1 MDKKGIYILEIFKKK
16 GPLSIILDQLGSS
29 LKVFE
34 IKSIKKKMIL
44 VFLMLA
50 LIPLLAMRLVVYP
63 KAQNALQTSLIQNLQ
78 SVGHKQAELIK
89 GWTEERKGDVRVI
102 AENPFTLLA
111 SRINTSD
118 KRFWRLLR
126 YTHYIR
132 YEYGYKE
139 VLISDTEGI
148 IHVSTQKGRIGAD
161 VSEQEYFKKAMNGET
176 FASQVFPSKEL
187 VENKYGRME
196 TGVPTMVVA
205 TPITDQNKIMGVACL
220 RVDVEK
226 ISELMRSIKLG
237 ASGETYLVNKQGYMI
252 TESRF
257 ATDLR
262 NEGMI
267 ETDTTLEIKLI
278 NPEAGKLIKSVA
290 ECLKGHTGSDGE
302 GYLDYRGVKVIG
314 FWQWIPELDWGV
326 IAEIDYDEGYIE
338 VHKLRKSVNTIMII
352 VLLVVVMLAVFMG
365 QRMVAPILYLTDATR
380 RMNTGDL
387 THDVDIH
394 TKDEIG
400 ELAVSFNMMT
410 RTIKKRNEEL
420 QSSNIFM
427 ESMFDA
433 IRDPMTVLDSEGTIM
448 QVNQVAM
455 DTYGDD
461 IIGQKCFC
469 VYKGRDSL
477 CDHCPTMK
485 SIETL
490 APATAEHYVERDQK
504 YVLIASY
511 PILNKEGKLESIIKL
526 VRDITEQK
534 KLEKELQEYTANLE
548 KTVEERTIDLK
559 STNEELKQRSVEIEQ
574 ANEELRSLDKMK
586 DVMIRDVTHELKS
599 PVAQVQMAIG
609 LWTSEATKEKVD
621 KEKGEKLSK
630 IIDDNI
636 QRLKKT
642 IQSILDL
649 SVLESGRAA
658 YQKENLDLEE
668 IVHQTAEG
676 LKLIAEKK
684 KLTLTTRIPD
694 KLPEIF
700 GDKTE
705 ITRVV
710 SNLIDNAI
718 KYSESGE
725 IVVSALRR
733 PADIEISVKDQG
745 IGLITPKG
753 SFDKLFSRF
762 YQERASA
769 DGSGVGLAICKK
781 IVNAHGGKIWVESEG
796 KGKGTTFR
804 LTLPIIS
811 EGQKGSRIPTSD
823 QEEIA

>member
-1 MDKKGIYILEIFKKK
+1 MGRKGIYILEFFKKK
-16 GPLSIILDQLGSS
+16 GPLSIIFEQLSSS
-29 LKVFE
+29 LKALE

-44 VFLMLA
+44 VFLVLA

-63 KAQNALQTSLIQNLQ
+63 KAQDALQMSLIQNLQ
-78 SVGHKQAELIK
+78 SVGHKQAELVK

-111 SRINTSD
+111 SKISMND

-139 VLISDTEGI
+139 VLISDAEGT

-161 VSEQEYFKKAMNGET
+161 ISEQEYFKKAMDGET
-176 FASQVFPSKEL
+176 FASQIFPSKQL
-187 VENKYGRME
+187 VEDKFGRME
-196 TGVPTMVVA
+196 IGVPTMVVA
-205 TPITDQNKIMGVACL
+205 TPITDRNKIMGVACL

-226 ISELMRSIKLG
+226 ISELMKSIKLG
-237 ASGETYLVNKQGYMI
+237 ESGETYLVNKQGYMI
-252 TESRF
+252 TESLF
-257 ATDLR
+257 TTDLR
-262 NEGMI
+262 NEGLI
-267 ETDTTLEIKLI
+267 EDGTTLEVKLI
-278 NPEAGKLIKSVA
+278 NPETGRLTKSVS
-290 ECLKGHTGSDGE
+290 ECLKGHTGSDGD
-302 GYLDYRGVKVIG
+302 GYLDYRGVSVIG

-326 IAEIDYDEGYIE
+326 IAEIDYDEGYIK
-338 VHKLRKSVNTIMII
+338 VNRLRKSVNTIMII
-352 VLLVVVMLAVFMG
+352 VSLGVVLLAVFMG

-380 RMNTGDL
+380 KMNAGDL
-387 THDVDIH
+387 TQEVNIR
-394 TKDEIG
+394 TRDEIG

-410 RTIKKRNEEL
+410 RTLKNRNEEL
-420 QSSNIFM
+420 QLSNLFM

-455 DTYGDD
+455 DTYGED

-469 VYKGRDSL
+469 VYKGRDSI

-485 SIETL
+485 SIDTL
-490 APATAEHYVERDQK
+490 LPATAEHYVERDNK
-504 YVLIASY
+504 YVFIASY

-548 KTVEERTIDLK
+548 KIVEERTIDLK
-559 STNEELKQRSVEIEQ
+559 STNEELKQRSVEIEE

-599 PVAQVQMAIG
+599 PVAQVQMAID
-609 LWTSEATKEKVD
+609 LWTRETIKEKVD
-621 KEKGEKLSK
+621 KEKDAKLSK
-630 IIDDNI
+630 IINDNI

-658 YQKENLDLEE
+658 YKKENLDLEE
-668 IVHQTAEG
+668 IVSQTAEG

-684 KLTLTTRIPD
+684 KLTLTTRIVD
-694 KLPEIF
+694 KIPKVF
-700 GDKTE
+700 GDRAE

-725 IVVSALRR
+725 IIVSAVRR
-733 PADIEISVKDQG
+733 PRDIEIAVKDQG

-781 IVNAHGGKIWVESEG
+781 IINAHGGKIWVESEG
-796 KGKGTTFR
+796 KGKGTIFR
-804 LTLPIIS
+804 FTLPVIS
-811 EGQKGSRIPTSD
+811 DGQKAPDTLASNPED
-823 QEEIA
+823 VA

>member
-1 MDKKGIYILEIFKKK
+1 
-16 GPLSIILDQLGSS
+16 
-29 LKVFE
+29 
-34 IKSIKKKMIL
+34 
-44 VFLMLA
+44 
-50 LIPLLAMRLVVYP
+50 
-63 KAQNALQTSLIQNLQ
+63 
-78 SVGHKQAELIK
+78 
-89 GWTEERKGDVRVI
+89 
-102 AENPFTLLA
+102 
-111 SRINTSD
+111 
-118 KRFWRLLR
+118 
-126 YTHYIR
+126 
-132 YEYGYKE
+132 
-139 VLISDTEGI
+139 
-148 IHVSTQKGRIGAD
+148 
-161 VSEQEYFKKAMNGET
+161 
-176 FASQVFPSKEL
+176 
-187 VENKYGRME
+187 
-196 TGVPTMVVA
+196 
-205 TPITDQNKIMGVACL
+205 
-220 RVDVEK
+220 
-226 ISELMRSIKLG
+226 
-237 ASGETYLVNKQGYMI
+237 
-252 TESRF
+252 
-257 ATDLR
+257 
-262 NEGMI
+262 MI
-267 ETDTTLEIKLI
+267 EGGTTLEIKLI
-278 NPEAGKLIKSVA
+278 NPEAGKLTKSVA

-338 VHKLRKSVNTIMII
+338 VNRLRKSVNTIMII
-352 VLLVVVMLAVFMG
+352 VSLGVVVLAVFMG

-380 RMNTGDL
+380 KMNAGDL
-387 THDVDIH
+387 TQDVNIH

-420 QSSNIFM
+420 QSSNLFM

-433 IRDPMTVLDSEGTIM
+433 IRDPMTVLDKDGTIK
-448 QVNQVAM
+448 QVNKVAM
-455 DTYGDD
+455 DTYGEN
-461 IIGQKCFC
+461 IVGEKCYC
-469 VYKGRDSL
+469 VYKGRESI
-477 CDHCPTMK
+477 CNNCPTMK

-490 APATAEHYVERDQK
+490 LPATAEHYVERDKK
-504 YVLIASY
+504 YVFIASY

-548 KTVEERTIDLK
+548 KTVEERTRDLK
-559 STNEELKQRSVEIEQ
+559 STNEELKQRSVEIEK

-609 LWTSEATKEKVD
+609 LWTAEAAKEKID
-621 KEKGEKLSK
+621 KEKGKKLSK
-630 IIDDNI
+630 IIADNI

-649 SVLESGRAA
+649 SVLESGRVA
-658 YQKENLDLEE
+658 YQKENLNLEE
-668 IVHQTAEG
+668 IVNQTAEG

-684 KLTLTTRIPD
+684 KLILTTRIPD
-694 KLPEIF
+694 KLPDVL
-700 GDKTE
+700 GDRAE

-718 KYSESGE
+718 KYSETGE

-733 PADIEISVKDQG
+733 PREIEISVKDQG

-781 IVNAHGGKIWVESEG
+781 IVNAHGGKIWIESEG
-796 KGKGTTFR
+796 KGRGTTFR
-804 LTLPIIS
+804 FTLPVIS
-811 EGQKGSRIPTSD
+811 DGQKASDAITSTP
-823 QEEIA
+823 EEVA

>member
-16 GPLSIILDQLGSS
+16 GPFAIIFEQLSSV
-29 LKVFE
+29 LKALE

-44 VFLMLA
+44 VFLILA

-63 KAQNALQTSLIQNLQ
+63 KAQDALQASLIQNLQ

-111 SRINTSD
+111 SRVSMND

-139 VLISDTEGI
+139 VLISDAEGA
-148 IHVSTQKGRIGAD
+148 IHVSTQKGRIGD
-161 VSEQEYFKKAMNGET
+161 DISEQEYFKKAMDGET
-176 FASQVFPSKEL
+176 FASQIFPSKQL
-187 VENKYGRME
+187 VENKFGRME
-196 TGVPTMVVA
+196 IGVPTMVVA
-205 TPITDQNKIMGVACL
+205 TPITDRNKIMGVACL

-226 ISELMRSIKLG
+226 ISDLMKSIKLG
-237 ASGETYLVNKQGYMI
+237 ESGETYLVNKQGYMI
-252 TESRF
+252 TESLF
-257 ATDLR
+257 STDLR
-262 NEGMI
+262 NEGLI
-267 ETDTTLEIKLI
+267 DVGTTLEVKLI
-278 NPEAGKLIKSVA
+278 NPETGKLTKSVA
-290 ECLKGHTGSDGE
+290 ECLRGHTGSDGN
-302 GYLDYRGVKVIG
+302 GYLDYRGINVIG

-338 VHKLRKSVNTIMII
+338 VHRLRNSVNTIMII
-352 VLLVVVMLAVFMG
+352 VSIGVVVLAVFVG

-380 RMNTGDL
+380 KMNTGDL
-387 THDVDIH
+387 AQDVDIH

-420 QSSNIFM
+420 QSSNLFM

-455 DTYGDD
+455 DTYGEN
-461 IIGQKCFC
+461 IVGEKCYC
-469 VYKGRDSL
+469 VYKGRESI

-490 APATAEHYVERDQK
+490 LPATAEHYVERDNK
-504 YVLIASY
+504 YVFIASY

-548 KTVEERTIDLK
+548 KIVEERTIDLK
-559 STNEELKQRSVEIEQ
+559 STNEELKRRSIEIEQ

-599 PVAQVQMAIG
+599 PVAQVQMAID
-609 LWTSEATKEKVD
+609 LWTNEAAKEKAD

-649 SVLESGRAA
+649 SVLESGLAA
-658 YQKENLDLEE
+658 YQKENLDLEG
-668 IVHQTAEG
+668 IVYQTAEG

-781 IVNAHGGKIWVESEG
+781 IANAHGGKIWVESEG

-804 LTLPIIS
+804 LTLPITS
-811 EGQKGSRIPTSD
+811 EGQEGSPIPTSD
-823 QEEIA
+823 PEEIA

>member
-1 MDKKGIYILEIFKKK
+1 MKKKGIYVLEIFKQK
-16 GPLSIILDQLGSS
+16 GSLSMIFGRLTAS
-29 LKVFE
+29 LRAFE

-44 VFLMLA
+44 VFLILA

-63 KAQNALQTSLIQNLQ
+63 KAQDALQTSLIQNLQ

-139 VLISDTEGI
+139 VLISDTEGV

-161 VSEQEYFKKAMNGET
+161 VSEQEYFKKAMKGET

-205 TPITDQNKIMGVACL
+205 TPITEQNKIMGVACL

-262 NEGMI
+262 NEGLI
-267 ETDTTLEIKLI
+267 ENDTTLEIKLI
-278 NPEAGKLIKSVA
+278 NPEVGKLTKSVA
-290 ECLKGHTGSDGE
+290 ECLKGHSGSDGE

-338 VHKLRKSVNTIMII
+338 VHRLRKSVNTIMII
-352 VLLVVVMLAVFMG
+352 VLLVVVVLAIFMG

-380 RMNTGDL
+380 KMNTGDL
-387 THDVDIH
+387 TQDVDIH

-433 IRDPMTVLDSEGTIM
+433 IMDPMTVLDKEGTIM
-448 QVNQVAM
+448 QVNKVAL
-455 DTYGDD
+455 DTYGED
-461 IIGQKCFC
+461 IVGEKCFC
-469 VYKGRDSL
+469 VYKGRESI
-477 CDHCPTMK
+477 CGNCPTMK
-485 SIETL
+485 SIDTL
-490 APATAEHYVERDQK
+490 LPASAEHYVERDQK
-504 YVLIASY
+504 YVFIASY
-511 PILNKEGKLESIIKL
+511 PILNKEGKLESIIKF

-559 STNEELKQRSVEIEQ
+559 STNEELKQRSVEIEK

-599 PVAQVQMAIG
+599 PVAQVQMAID
-609 LWTSEATKEKVD
+609 LWTSEAVKEKVD
-621 KEKGEKLSK
+621 KEKGKKLSK

-649 SVLESGRAA
+649 SVLESGRVA
-658 YQKENLDLEE
+658 YQKEKLDMEE
-668 IVHQTAEG
+668 IVIQTAEG

-684 KLTLTTRIPD
+684 KLILTTRIPD
-694 KLPEIF
+694 KLPQVS
-700 GDKTE
+700 GDKAE
-705 ITRVV
+705 VTRVV

-718 KYSESGE
+718 KYSETGE
-725 IVVSALRR
+725 IIVSALRR
-733 PADIEISVKDQG
+733 RRDIEISVKDQG

-781 IVNAHGGKIWVESEG
+781 IINAHGGKIWVESEG
-796 KGKGTTFR
+796 KGKGTTFKF
-804 LTLPIIS
+804 TLPITTDV
-811 EGQKGSRIPTSD
+811 QKGSDASTPK
-823 QEEIA
+823 QEEVA

>member
-1 MDKKGIYILEIFKKK
+1 MDKKWIHILEVFKKK
-16 GPLSIILDQLGSS
+16 GPLSIILEQLRSS
-29 LKVFE
+29 LKAIE

-44 VFLMLA
+44 VFLILA

-63 KAQNALQTSLIQNLQ
+63 KAQNALQASLVQNLQ

-111 SRINTSD
+111 SRVDMND

-139 VLISDTEGI
+139 VLISDAEGV

-161 VSEQEYFKKAMNGET
+161 ISEQEYFKKAMNGET
-176 FASQVFPSKEL
+176 FASQIFPSKEL

-205 TPITDQNKIMGVACL
+205 TPITDRNKIMGVACL

-237 ASGETYLVNKQGYMI
+237 QSGETYLVNKQGYMI
-252 TESRF
+252 TESLF
-257 ATDLR
+257 STDLR
-262 NEGMI
+262 NEGLI
-267 ETDTTLEIKLI
+267 EGGTTLEIKLI
-278 NPEAGKLIKSVA
+278 NPETGKLTKSIA

-326 IAEIDYDEGYIE
+326 IAEIDYDEGYME
-338 VHKLRKSVNTIMII
+338 VHRLRKSVNTIMII
-352 VLLVVVMLAVFMG
+352 VSLGVVVLAVFMG

-380 RMNTGDL
+380 KMNAGDL
-387 THDVDIH
+387 SQEVNIRT
-394 TKDEIG
+394 TDEIG

-433 IRDPMTVLDSEGTIM
+433 IRDPMTVLDSDGTIM
-448 QVNQVAM
+448 QVNKVAM
-455 DTYGDD
+455 DTYGEN

-469 VYKGRDSL
+469 VYKGRDSI

-485 SIETL
+485 SIKTL
-490 APATAEHYVERDQK
+490 APATAEHYVERDKK
-504 YVLIASY
+504 YVFIASY

-534 KLEKELQEYTANLE
+534 KLEKELQDYTSNLE
-548 KTVEERTIDLK
+548 KTVEERTRDLK
-559 STNEELKQRSVEIEQ
+559 LTNEELKQRSVEIER

-599 PVAQVQMAIG
+599 PVAQVQMAID
-609 LWTSEATKEKVD
+609 LWINEATKEKVD
-621 KEKGEKLSK
+621 KEKGAKLSK
-630 IIDDNI
+630 IIYDNI

-649 SVLESGRAA
+649 SVLESGLVVS
-658 YQKENLDLEE
+658 QKEKLNMEE
-668 IVHQTAEG
+668 IVNQTAEG

-684 KLTLTTRIPD
+684 RLTLTTRVPD
-694 KLPEIF
+694 KLPEVL
-700 GDKTE
+700 GDRAE

-733 PADIEISVKDQG
+733 PRHIEIAVKDQG

-781 IVNAHGGKIWVESEG
+781 IVNSYGGKIWVESEG

-804 LTLPIIS
+804 FTLPVVS
-811 EGQKGSRIPTSD
+811 DGQNGTDTLTSNPK
-823 QEEIA
+823 EIA

>member
-1 MDKKGIYILEIFKKK
+1 
-16 GPLSIILDQLGSS
+16 
-29 LKVFE
+29 
-34 IKSIKKKMIL
+34 
-44 VFLMLA
+44 
-50 LIPLLAMRLVVYP
+50 
-63 KAQNALQTSLIQNLQ
+63 
-78 SVGHKQAELIK
+78 
-89 GWTEERKGDVRVI
+89 
-102 AENPFTLLA
+102 
-111 SRINTSD
+111 
-118 KRFWRLLR
+118 
-126 YTHYIR
+126 
-132 YEYGYKE
+132 
-139 VLISDTEGI
+139 
-148 IHVSTQKGRIGAD
+148 
-161 VSEQEYFKKAMNGET
+161 
-176 FASQVFPSKEL
+176 
-187 VENKYGRME
+187 
-196 TGVPTMVVA
+196 
-205 TPITDQNKIMGVACL
+205 MGVACL

-237 ASGETYLVNKQGYMI
+237 ESGETYLVNKQGYMI

-262 NEGMI
+262 NEGLI
-267 ETDTTLEIKLI
+267 ESDTTLEIKLI
-278 NPEAGKLIKSVA
+278 NPEAGKLTKSVA
-290 ECLKGHTGSDGE
+290 ECLKGHTGSDGD

-338 VHKLRKSVNTIMII
+338 VNRLRKNVNTIMII
-352 VLLVVVMLAVFMG
+352 ISVGVLVLAVFMG

-380 RMNTGDL
+380 KMNAGDL
-387 THDVDIH
+387 TQEVNIR

-410 RTIKKRNEEL
+410 RTLKKRNEEL
-420 QSSNIFM
+420 QASNIFM

-433 IRDPMTVLDSEGTIM
+433 IRDPMTVLDKDGTIK
-448 QVNQVAM
+448 QVNKVAI
-455 DTYGDD
+455 DTYGEN
-461 IIGQKCFC
+461 IVGEKCYC
-469 VYKGRDSL
+469 VYKGRESI
-477 CDHCPTMK
+477 CDNCPTMK

-490 APATAEHYVERDQK
+490 LPETAEHYVERDKK
-504 YVLIASY
+504 YVFIASY
-511 PILNKEGKLESIIKL
+511 PILDKEGKLESIIKL

-534 KLEKELQEYTANLE
+534 RLEKELQEYTANLE
-548 KTVEERTIDLK
+548 KTVEERTRDLK
-559 STNEELKQRSVEIEQ
+559 STNEELKQRSVEIEK

-599 PVAQVQMAIG
+599 PVAQVQMAID
-609 LWTSEATKEKVD
+609 LWTNEATKEKVD
-621 KEKGEKLSK
+621 KEKGKKLSK
-630 IIDDNI
+630 IIYDNI

-649 SVLESGRAA
+649 SVLESGRVA
-658 YQKENLDLEE
+658 YEKESLNIEE
-668 IVHQTAEG
+668 IVIQTAEG

-694 KLPEIF
+694 KLPEVL
-700 GDKTE
+700 GDRAE
-705 ITRVV
+705 VTRVV

-733 PADIEISVKDQG
+733 PRDIEIAVKDQG

-796 KGKGTTFR
+796 KGKGTTFKF
-804 LTLPIIS
+804 TLPVDS
-811 EGQKGSRIPTSD
+811 DGQKGPDTLTSNP
-823 QEEIA
+823 EEAA

>member
-1 MDKKGIYILEIFKKK
+1 M
-16 GPLSIILDQLGSS
+16 
-29 LKVFE
+29 
-34 IKSIKKKMIL
+34 
-44 VFLMLA
+44 
-50 LIPLLAMRLVVYP
+50 
-63 KAQNALQTSLIQNLQ
+63 N
-78 SVGHKQAELIK
+78 
-89 GWTEERKGDVRVI
+89 
-102 AENPFTLLA
+102 
-111 SRINTSD
+111 D

-132 YEYGYKE
+132 YEYDYKE
-139 VLISDTEGI
+139 VLISDAEGI

-161 VSEQEYFKKAMNGET
+161 ISELEYFKKAMDGET
-176 FASQVFPSKEL
+176 FASQIYPSIEL

-205 TPITDQNKIMGVACL
+205 SPITDRNKIMGVACL

-226 ISELMRSIKLG
+226 ISEFMKSIKLG

-262 NEGMI
+262 NEGLI
-267 ETDTTLEIKLI
+267 EGGTTLEIKLV
-278 NPEAGKLIKSVA
+278 NPEAGKLTKSVS

-338 VHKLRKSVNTIMII
+338 VNRLRKNVNTIMII
-352 VLLVVVMLAVFMG
+352 VSLGVVVLAVFMG

-380 RMNTGDL
+380 KMNAGDL
-387 THDVDIH
+387 TQEVNIR
-394 TKDEIG
+394 TRDEIG

-410 RTIKKRNEEL
+410 RTLKNRNEEL
-420 QSSNIFM
+420 QSSNLFM

-433 IRDPMTVLDSEGTIM
+433 IRDPMTVLDKDGTIK
-448 QVNQVAM
+448 QVNRVAM
-455 DTYGDD
+455 DTYGEN
-461 IIGQKCFC
+461 IVGEKCYC
-469 VYKGRDSL
+469 VYKGRESI

-490 APATAEHYVERDQK
+490 LPETAEHYVERDKK
-504 YVLIASY
+504 YVFIASY

-534 KLEKELQEYTANLE
+534 KLEKELQDYTANLE

-559 STNEELKQRSVEIEQ
+559 STNEELKQRSVEIER

-609 LWTSEATKEKVD
+609 LWTSEAAKEKVD
-621 KEKGEKLSK
+621 KEKGKKLSK

-649 SVLESGRAA
+649 SVLESGRVA
-658 YQKENLDLEE
+658 YQKENLNLEE
-668 IVHQTAEG
+668 IVHQTEEG

-684 KLTLTTRIPD
+684 GLTLTIRIPD
-694 KLPEIF
+694 RLPEVF
-700 GDKTE
+700 GDRTE

-718 KYSESGE
+718 KYSETGE
-725 IVVSALRR
+725 IIVSALRR
-733 PADIEISVKDQG
+733 PKDIEISVKDQG

-781 IVNAHGGKIWVESEG
+781 IINAHGGKIWVESDG
-796 KGKGTTFR
+796 KGKGTTFKF
-804 LTLPIIS
+804 TLPVIS
-811 EGQKGSRIPTSD
+811 DGGKDPDTLSSNP
-823 QEEIA
+823 EEVA

>member
-1 MDKKGIYILEIFKKK
+1 MDKKGIYILEIFRKK
-16 GPLSIILDQLGSS
+16 GPLAIILEYLRSS
-29 LKVFE
+29 LKAIE

-44 VFLMLA
+44 VFLVLA

-63 KAQNALQTSLIQNLQ
+63 KAQDALQMSLIQNLQ

-111 SRINTSD
+111 SRVDMND

-139 VLISDTEGI
+139 VLISDARGT

-161 VSEQEYFKKAMNGET
+161 ISEQEYFKKAMDGET
-176 FASQVFPSKEL
+176 FASQIFPSKQL
-187 VENKYGRME
+187 VEDKFGRME
-196 TGVPTMVVA
+196 KGVPTMVVA
-205 TPITDQNKIMGVACL
+205 TPITDRNKIMGVACL

-237 ASGETYLVNKQGYMI
+237 ESGETYLVNKQGYMI

-257 ATDLR
+257 STELR
-262 NEGMI
+262 NEGFI
-267 ETDTTLEIKLI
+267 EDGTTLEIKLI
-278 NPEAGKLIKSVA
+278 SPETGKLTKSVV
-290 ECLKGHTGSDGE
+290 ECLRGHTGSDGD
-302 GYLDYRGVKVIG
+302 GYVDYRGVKVIG

-338 VHKLRKSVNTIMII
+338 VNRLRKSVNTIMII
-352 VLLVVVMLAVFMG
+352 VSLGVVVLAVFMG

-380 RMNTGDL
+380 KMNTGDL
-387 THDVDIH
+387 TQDVRIH
-394 TKDEIG
+394 TRDEIG

-433 IRDPMTVLDSEGTIM
+433 IRDPMTVLDKDGTIK
-448 QVNQVAM
+448 QVNKVAM
-455 DTYGDD
+455 DTYGEN
-461 IIGQKCFC
+461 IVGEKCYC
-469 VYKGRDSL
+469 VYKGRDSI

-485 SIETL
+485 SIESL
-490 APATAEHYVERDQK
+490 SPATAEHYVERDKK
-504 YVLIASY
+504 YVFIASY
-511 PILNKEGKLESIIKL
+511 PILNSEGKLESIIKL

-548 KTVEERTIDLK
+548 KIVEERTIDLK
-559 STNEELKQRSVEIEQ
+559 STNDKLKQRSVEIEK

-649 SVLESGRAA
+649 SVLESGRVA
-658 YQKENLDLEE
+658 YQKENLNLEE
-668 IVHQTAEG
+668 IVNQTAEG

-684 KLTLTTRIPD
+684 KLTLTTNIPDRIPD
-694 KLPEIF
+694 VF
-700 GDKTE
+700 GDRAE
-705 ITRVV
+705 VTRVV

-725 IVVSALRR
+725 IIVSVLKKSNN
-733 PADIEISVKDQG
+733 IELAVKDQG

-781 IVNAHGGKIWVESEG
+781 IINAHGGKIWVESEG
-796 KGKGTTFR
+796 KGKGTTFSF
-804 LTLPIIS
+804 TLPVV
-811 EGQKGSRIPTSD
+811 SD
-823 QEEIA
+823 GKVL